1 MMWNGSA
8 KDMRKWCKGAYVHVK
23 NGVGLYV
30 VHTNGEGDIK
40 LINKRDGNSFVATDY
55 DIGASCFTG
64 EYNCIG

>member
-55 DIGASCFTG
+55 EIGACCFVG
-64 EYNCIG
+64 EYNYVG